1 MSPLA
6 PDPPPERL
14 DHEDREGKRV
24 RSGPPSGAFA
34 AGLILL
40 HLTWA
45 AFVAWL
51 LLVVAM
57 NLFFSTKLLAKVVS
71 SSPDSVVMDYRSI
84 PAGGPGAPTSRGS
97 TCAAATTTSSGR
109 STSRPRT
116 RRSPSST
123 CRGSSSTRPTCRR
136 AARSSASVAGCR
148 RRTSMAIPR
157 YVAALP
163 PIADR
168 PFPPLAPDPPAPP
181 VEGPTLERVEDR
193 HRRRR
198 GRPPAADLGRG
209 SQGRRRRRGERGLRH
224 RPDAVAL
231 RRAACT

>member
-6 PDPPPERL
+6 PDLPPERP
-14 DHEDREGKRV
+14 DHEDPEGKPRPDAD
-24 RSGPPSGAFA
+24 PPSGAFA

-84 PAGGPGAPTSRGS
+84 RSWWPGRAHVEGLHLRGS
-97 TCAAATTTSSGR
+97 DDNLEWTLDLETADARIALFDLPGKFFHATHVQASGAKFR
-109 STSRPRT
+109 I
-116 RRSPSST
+116 
-123 CRGSSSTRPTCRR
+123 
-136 AARSSASVAGCR
+136 R
-148 RRTSMAIPR
+148 RRLPAAYFEGDPR

-168 PFPPLAPDPPAPP
+168 PFPPLAPDPLSPSGLPSSFSRSIRAMMRSCLWSMINTDSNSHSTASRCLP
-181 VEGPTLERVEDR
+181 ETLR
-193 HRRRR
+193 
-198 GRPPAADLGRG
+198 
-209 SQGRRRRRGERGLRH
+209 
-224 RPDAVAL
+224 
-231 RRAACT
+231 